1 MAKLGERFVDDM
13 IDRGRRELGGAM
25 FSDSPIA
32 QPMYPLR
39 GGYEVSKGGMDKTEP
54 TLAERLE
61 EAQPAIGGPEQD
73 DRDRGF
79 ERE

>member
-1 MAKLGERFVDDM
+1 MAKFGERFVDDM
-13 IDRGRRELGGAM
+13 IDRGRRELGGVM
-25 FSDSPIA
+25 FPDSNIA

-39 GGYEVSKGGMDKTEP
+39 GGYEVSKGGMEKTEP

-61 EAQPAIGGPEQD
+61 EVPPDLSGPEHD

-79 ERE
+79 DRE